1 MVDALRRTAFVL
13 KALITSFI
21 VTACGLLSTAPAA
34 AQIVNPADKQGE
46 TADNAPEPPSD
57 HHTWT
62 MPPIEV
68 FGKAPLNE
76 EDLIGEYGQPRWT
89 AHRRFS
95 ETRVYVIPKGMVEF
109 EYWLN
114 PETPKVGP
122 TAFTS
127 MYELEL
133 GLPKRF
139 QLDLYA
145 DVHKTGSSGSFALDE
160 QKVEVR
166 YAFADWNKI
175 FGNPTV
181 YLEWSQE
188 SQGPDLVEGKILLGG
203 QLVSRWHWGVNFVS
217 EQETGGAREISN
229 EWTTGLSY
237 SLRDTKLSVGI
248 ETQLAMVNSKIA
260 PGLRSPYE
268 THFLVGPSLQFRPLP
283 QMHIDFTPLFGTTT
297 TSLRARTFVVMGY
310 EF

>member
-1 MVDALRRTAFVL
+1 MRLDALRPLLTCFAFTALGSVP
-13 KALITSFI
+13 S
-21 VTACGLLSTAPAA
+21 VY
-34 AQIVNPADKQGE
+34 AQVVNPADKQPATHAAAGQ
-46 TADNAPEPPSD
+46 DQAPATGDD

-62 MPPIEV
+62 MPPV
-68 FGKAPLNE
+68 TVYGQAPLRE
-76 EDLIGEYGQPRWT
+76 EDRIGDYAQPRWT

-95 ETRVYVIPKGMVEF
+95 ETRLYVIPKGMVEF
-109 EYWLN
+109 EYWLR
-114 PETPKVGP
+114 TDAPKRGNGP
-122 TAFTS
+122 TEFQS
-127 MYELEL
+127 MYEFEF

-145 DVHKTGSSGSFALDE
+145 VGHKTGSEGSFAVNE

-188 SQGPDLVEGKILLGG
+188 NQGHDLVEGKVLLGG
-203 QLVSRWHWGVNFVS
+203 QMVSRWHWGMNFVS

-229 EWTTGLSY
+229 EWTTGISY
-237 SLRDTKLSVGI
+237 SAEDTKLAVGV
-248 ETQLAMVNSKIA
+248 ETQLAMVNSRIA

-268 THFLVGPSLQFRPLP
+268 TSFLAGPSLQFRPLP
-283 QMHIDFTPLFGTTT
+283 QMHIDIAPLFGTTQP
-297 TSLRARTFVVMGY
+297 SLRAKTFVVFGW